1 MKYNLPFEAQWEEL
15 AFHKAAKE
23 AFLNLPDGKTPKV
36 KDLNEKNEKEKMWQ
50 VQLDVP
56 VLSGVPGRWGII
68 GITNIKE

>member
-1 MKYNLPFEAQWEEL
+1 MV
-15 AFHKAAKE
+15 KE

-36 KDLNEKNEKEKMWQ
+36 KDLNEKNENEKMWQ
-50 VQLDVP
+50 VQPDVS